1 VEPEFSAFKAEKGL
15 LAKQDYRGK
24 AKLVITCEYE
34 YNVKKLLRQE

>member
-24 AKLVITCEYE
+24 AKLVITCEHE
-34 YNVKKLLRQE
+34 YKYTMLEN